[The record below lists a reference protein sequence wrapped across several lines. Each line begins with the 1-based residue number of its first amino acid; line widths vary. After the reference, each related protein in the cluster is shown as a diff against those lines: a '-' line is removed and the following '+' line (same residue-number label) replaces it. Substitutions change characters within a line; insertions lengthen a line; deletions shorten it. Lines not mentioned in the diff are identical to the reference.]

1 MDCIFD
7 KRKPYGENNTSIG
20 AKKTLISNKI
30 SSPFNNSKYQKSN
43 TIIDFNLL

>member
-1 MDCIFD
+1 MDCKCD
-7 KRKPYGENNTSIG
+7 KRKPYRENNTNRG